1 MIPSCCVLYKYVL
14 LDKLYLMV
22 SRTNLVNFLMV
33 EIMVRTEHETT
44 LLELSLKDVFGLF
57 VFSIDLFYI
66 YIYCRK
72 FNAEFNKL
80 YTP

>member
-44 LLELSLKDVFGLF
+44 LLELSLKDVFGIIF
-57 VFSIDLFYI
+57 FIFDRFI
-66 YIYCRK
+66 
-72 FNAEFNKL
+72 L
-80 YTP
+80 YLHILQEI

>member
-14 LDKLYLMV
+14 LDKPYLMV

-44 LLELSLKDVFGLF
+44 LLELSLKDVFG
-57 VFSIDLFYI
+57 IIFYI
-66 YIYCRK
+66 FDI
-72 FNAEFNKL
+72 FIL
-80 YTP
+80 YLHILQEM